1 MLDELDR
8 ELERRGLAFVH
19 YADDCNIYVGSRK
32 TAERVMASVTR
43 FIEHGLELLI
53 KEAKRTIARPWRR
66 SLLGV
71 KVRNDPVSRPCI
83 ADKAVTR

>member
-1 MLDELDR
+1 
-8 ELERRGLAFVH
+8 
-19 YADDCNIYVGSRK
+19 
-32 TAERVMASVTR
+32 MASVTR

-71 KVRNDPVSRPCI
+71 KVRIRCPGRASPTRP
-83 ADKAVTR
+83 